1 VKVNDPH
8 PPPWVSFFDGAV
20 DDLSGVQGSSTS
32 AVLLVRTGG
41 RTFAIAFGFGRIL
54 LQPGTTDDRFRPW
67 VTLNAVDHTQIRS
80 VDRETLD
87 SPAPH
92 SQIQA
97 RKAASITEFGLD
109 VDQDLLRAVTGV
121 DLVSYAENR
130 KQEYFNIFT

>member
-1 VKVNDPH
+1 
-8 PPPWVSFFDGAV
+8 
-20 DDLSGVQGSSTS
+20 
-32 AVLLVRTGG
+32 
-41 RTFAIAFGFGRIL
+41 
-54 LQPGTTDDRFRPW
+54 

-109 VDQDLLRAVTGV
+109 VDQDLLRAVTGIPAREGAWQAPDRRRRPCARPAPCAGAHDV
-121 DLVSYAENR
+121 TLACLLRNR
-130 KQEYFNIFT
+130 GPRMCRF

>member
-1 VKVNDPH
+1 
-8 PPPWVSFFDGAV
+8 
-20 DDLSGVQGSSTS
+20 
-32 AVLLVRTGG
+32 
-41 RTFAIAFGFGRIL
+41 
-54 LQPGTTDDRFRPW
+54 

-109 VDQDLLRAVTGV
+109 VDQDLLRAVTGIPREKELGKRLTGKDALRTTGPLRCIRRHYDCENAGTGV
-121 DLVSYAENR
+121 AAHARPLVLALAAVNGGRILSREIRRRCTKATP
-130 KQEYFNIFT
+130 QCLI